1 MTVTDSVSQ
10 LTELTSAYPFAGTL
24 ERLTAA
30 LEAAGMTIFARIDHH
45 AGALSV
51 GLSMPPTSVLIY
63 GNPRG
68 GTPLMLEAPACALD
82 LPLRVLV
89 REDGAGATRVSFH
102 PAAALMR
109 AFGLPDERGV
119 GLAKA
124 EALIENAINA

>member
-1 MTVTDSVSQ
+1 MTANLSLNQV
-10 LTELTSAYPFAGTL
+10 TELASAHPFAATL
-24 ERLTAA
+24 ERLSAA
-30 LEAAGMTIFARIDHH
+30 LEGAGMTIFARIDHQ

-89 REDGAGATRVSFH
+89 REDSTGTTRVSFH
-102 PAAALMR
+102 PAVAIMR
-109 AFGLPDERGV
+109 AFGLPDERGA

-124 EALIENAINA
+124 ERLIESAVSA